1 MLGSMR
7 EFGERYRR
15 PIEVETEEE
24 KARLDQ
30 LLESKRKL
38 SQDML
43 NGCGDVGPGEFADIE
58 RGAAPEAESGR
69 RALADLIH

>member
-1 MLGSMR
+1 MR

-58 RGAAPEAESGR
+58 RGRLLRPNQAGELWR
-69 RALADLIH
+69 I

>member
-1 MLGSMR
+1 MR

-43 NGCGDVGPGEFADIE
+43 NGCGDVGPADIE
-58 RGAAPEAESGR
+58 RGAAPEAEAGR